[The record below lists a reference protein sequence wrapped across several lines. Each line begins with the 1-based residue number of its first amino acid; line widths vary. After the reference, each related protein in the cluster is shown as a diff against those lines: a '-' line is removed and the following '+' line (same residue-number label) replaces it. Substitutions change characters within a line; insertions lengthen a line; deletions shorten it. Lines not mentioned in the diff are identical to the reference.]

1 MTSGGFDRLLRPHL
15 RGMKGYVPIMPPGA
29 QEGDGTRPD
38 GSIVKLDGNENV
50 YGCSPKAAEAV
61 ANLADHHVYPDPDQ
75 RRLRD
80 ALADYTGVDAG
91 HILAGAGS
99 DELIEML
106 LRLIAGPGDNVV
118 TAGPT
123 FPFFGAS
130 ARLAGAEVIDAP
142 RREDFSV
149 DVDAVLAAVGPA
161 TKVVYVANP
170 NNPTGTLTPREDL
183 ERLLDTG
190 ALVVVDEA
198 YYEFCGESLA
208 DLVPQREDLVV
219 LRTFSKWAGL
229 AGLRI
234 GYGLFPEAV
243 TDALMSTK
251 PPYNINAAAEAA
263 AVASL
268 DDVDYL
274 MGNVAKIVDERDRLE
289 ILLLNLD
296 FVDVVPSRANFLLCP
311 LVDRDAAKVRQ
322 ELRGQGIFIR
332 HYDTPRIRDCVRISV
347 GRPEDTDAVIWA
359 LRAYED
365 LY

>member
-15 RGMKGYVPIMPPGA
+15 RGMTGYVPIMVPGG
-29 QEGDGTRPD
+29 QESDGTRPD

-61 ANLADHHVYPDPDQ
+61 ARLTSHHIYPDPEQ

-80 ALADYTGVDAG
+80 ALAEYTGVDAG
-91 HILAGAGS
+91 HVLAGAGS
-99 DELIEML
+99 DELIELL

-123 FPFFGAS
+123 FGFFSSS
-130 ARLAGAEVIDAP
+130 ARLVGAEVIDVP
-142 RREDFSV
+142 RGEDFSI

-170 NNPTGTLTPREDL
+170 NNPTGTLAPRRDL
-183 ERLLDTG
+183 ERLLDAG
-190 ALVVVDEA
+190 PLVVVDEA
-198 YYEFCGESLA
+198 YFEFCGETVT
-208 DLVPQREDLVV
+208 DLVPKRDNLAV

-234 GYGLFPEAV
+234 GYGLFPLQV
-243 TDALMSTK
+243 VDALMSTK
-251 PPYNINAAAEAA
+251 SPYNINAAAEAA

-274 MGNVAKIVDERDRLE
+274 MDNVAKIVDERDRLE

-296 FVDVVPSRANFLLCP
+296 FVEVIPSRANFLLCP
-311 LVDRDAAKVRQ
+311 LVDRDAVKIQQ
-322 ELRGQGIFIR
+322 ELRSQGIFIR
-332 HYDTPRIRDCVRISV
+332 HFDTPRVRDCVRISV

>member
-1 MTSGGFDRLLRPHL
+1 MTFGFDRLLRPHL
-15 RGMKGYVPIMPPGA
+15 RGMTGYVPIMTPGTL
-29 QEGDGTRPD
+29 ESDGTRPD
-38 GSIVKLDGNENV
+38 GSVVKLDGNENV

-61 ANLADHHVYPDPDQ
+61 AGLTEHHIYPDPEQ
-75 RRLRD
+75 RRLRA
-80 ALADYTGVDAG
+80 ALAEYTGVDAR
-91 HILAGAGS
+91 HILAGSGS
-99 DELIEML
+99 DELIELL
-106 LRLIAGPGDNVV
+106 LRLIGGPGDSVV

-123 FPFFGAS
+123 FGFFGSS
-130 ARLAGAEVIDAP
+130 AGLVGAEVIDVP
-142 RREDFSV
+142 RGEDFSV
-149 DVDAVLAAVGPA
+149 DVDAVLAAVGPT
-161 TKVVYVANP
+161 TKVVYIANP
-170 NNPTGTLTPREDL
+170 NNPTGTITPREDL

-198 YYEFCGESLA
+198 YYEFSGETVA
-208 DLVPQREDLVV
+208 DLVPECDNLAV

-234 GYGLFPEAV
+234 GYGLFPAQV
-243 TDALMSTK
+243 MDALMSTK
-251 PPYNINAAAEAA
+251 SPYNINAAAEAA

-268 DDVDYL
+268 GDVDYL

-311 LVDRDAAKVRQ
+311 LVDRDAAKIVR
-322 ELRGQGIFIR
+322 ELRREGIYIR
-332 HYDTPRIRDCVRISV
+332 YFDAPRTRDCVRISV

>member
-1 MTSGGFDRLLRPHL
+1 MTSGEFDRLLRPHL
-15 RGMKGYVPIMPPGA
+15 RGMQGYVPIMSPGA

-50 YGCSPKAAEAV
+50 YGCSPKAAEAL
-61 ANLADHHVYPDPDQ
+61 ANLADPHIYPDAEQ

-80 ALADYTGVDAG
+80 ALAEYTGVDAR

-99 DELIEML
+99 DELIELL
-106 LRLIAGPGDNVV
+106 LRLIAEPGDNVV

-123 FPFFGAS
+123 FGFFGSS
-130 ARLAGAEVIDAP
+130 ARLVGAEVIDVP
-142 RREDFSV
+142 RGDDYSI
-149 DVDAVLAAVGPA
+149 DVEAVLAAVGPS

-170 NNPTGTLTPREDL
+170 NNPTGTITARENL
-183 ERLLDTG
+183 EQLLDAG
-190 ALVVVDEA
+190 PLVVVDEA
-198 YYEFCGESLA
+198 YYEFCGETVA
-208 DLVPQREDLVV
+208 DLVPLRENLVV

-234 GYGLFPEAV
+234 GYGLFPEQV
-243 TDALMSTK
+243 MEALMVAKS
-251 PPYNINAAAEAA
+251 PYNINAAAEAA

-268 DDVDYL
+268 ADVDYL
-274 MGNVAKIVDERDRLE
+274 MEIVAKIVDERDRLE

-296 FVDVVPSRANFLLCP
+296 FVDIIPSRANFLLCP
-311 LVDRDAAKVRQ
+311 LVDRDAAKITR
-322 ELRGQGIFIR
+322 ELRGQGIYIR
-332 HYDTPRIRDCVRISV
+332 HFDTPRIQDCVRISV